1 MGVIRGVLLLFWSVF
16 DYFCV
21 MKTSLNS
28 VPSFLFIRA
37 HLPPPRL
44 LPSPFSS
51 QTSMKDKTGKF
62 VKPKSV
68 PVASDFADPDFCYGL
83 PGRLS
88 PAGNFDPAGF
98 TAGKDKNTVYRYR
111 EAELSHGRI
120 AMLSVVGFLV
130 GEKVEGSTFLFDGQI
145 TGPAINHLQQ
155 VPRIAFWSFTVR
167 GREGGEGGGE
177 ARASIFYKLPPKAF
191 PDRDRSSSFPHFLLP
206 LLPPPPPLP
215 LFNPTKYFSFPSPPL
230 LLLPSPSSL
239 SSPLLSSHLFSS
251 PGLYRLLGVPARP
264 LRLEGA
270 QDRRRLVAAQR
281 RVHAW

>member
-1 MGVIRGVLLLFWSVF
+1 
-16 DYFCV
+16 
-21 MKTSLNS
+21 
-28 VPSFLFIRA
+28 
-37 HLPPPRL
+37 
-44 LPSPFSS
+44 
-51 QTSMKDKTGKF
+51 MKDKTGKF

-155 VPRIAFWSFTVR
+155 VPRIAFWSFTAFIGYWEYQRALFGWKEPKTAADWWQLNDGYMPGDFNWDPAGVR
-167 GREGGEGGGE
+167 PKNKKDLEIMQTRELQNGRLAMLGSAGIVAQELTDELGISEHFAYANSAAGEV
-177 ARASIFYKLPPKAF
+177 AKAATDYVF
-191 PDRDRSSSFPHFLLP
+191 
-206 LLPPPPPLP
+206 
-215 LFNPTKYFSFPSPPL
+215 
-230 LLLPSPSSL
+230 
-239 SSPLLSSHLFSS
+239 
-251 PGLYRLLGVPARP
+251 
-264 LRLEGA
+264 
-270 QDRRRLVAAQR
+270 
-281 RVHAW
+281 